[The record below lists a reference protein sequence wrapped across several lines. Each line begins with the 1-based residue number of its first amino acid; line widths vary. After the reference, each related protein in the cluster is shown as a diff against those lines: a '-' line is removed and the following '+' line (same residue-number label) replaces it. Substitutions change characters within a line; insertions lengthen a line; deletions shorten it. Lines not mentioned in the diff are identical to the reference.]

1 MASAS
6 ALLSMPQEE
15 EPHLPVELTE
25 LKTDLV
31 GFAWV
36 QTPDNADTKM
46 IVLRSSVTV
55 AWVVL
60 ARKSVPS
67 LLSH

>member
-46 IVLRSSVTV
+46 IVLRSPVNVTC
-55 AWVVL
+55 VVL